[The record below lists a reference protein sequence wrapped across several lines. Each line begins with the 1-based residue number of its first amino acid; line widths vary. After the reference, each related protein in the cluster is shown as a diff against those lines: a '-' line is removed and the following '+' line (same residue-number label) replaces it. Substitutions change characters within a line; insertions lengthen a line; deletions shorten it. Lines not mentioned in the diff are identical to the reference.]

1 MTLKAVLDTLDDIP
15 EHFHSLYTER
25 NGKFELTGIEG
36 VRTQADVDRLQA
48 ALSKERS
55 EHKATKEKF
64 SAFANLDPQEV
75 LAKLDRFPELEEAAK
90 GKLDDAKI
98 EELVSKRIKSK
109 LSPLERE
116 ISELKAQLS
125 EREQLIADFK
135 AKETQ
140 RTIFDKVRE
149 AATSAKIL
157 PEAMEDALLLAER
170 VFEVTE
176 DGRVLT
182 KDNVGVTP
190 GVDPTVWFTDLQS
203 KRPHWWGPSSGGG
216 ASGSKTPGGMQN
228 PFSYEHWNL
237 TEQGKLLTTNRA
249 RAEQLAKA
257 AGTTIGG
264 PRPQPRK

>member
-98 EELVSKRIKSK
+98 DELVSKRIKSK

-203 KRPHWWGPSSGGG
+203 KRPHWWGPSAGGG